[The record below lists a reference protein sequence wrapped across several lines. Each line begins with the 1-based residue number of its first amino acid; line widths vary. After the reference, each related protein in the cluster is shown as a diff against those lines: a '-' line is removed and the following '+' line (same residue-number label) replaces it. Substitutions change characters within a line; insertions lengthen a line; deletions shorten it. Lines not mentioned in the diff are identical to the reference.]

1 MVPVWLT
8 VLVLAFGIA
17 VAVIGVAAYLRI
29 YRKDRLAAAANETFS
44 NHSAGKSL
52 KNNDNHVWKN
62 KHNEHN
68 IYVEKP
74 AGSSAEKSD
83 IQEKSEH

>member
-17 VAVIGVAAYLRI
+17 VAIIGVAAYLRI
-29 YRKDRLAAAANETFS
+29 YRKDRLASVTNETFS
-44 NHSAGKSL
+44 NSNIR
-52 KNNDNHVWKN
+52 NNEDHVWKN
-62 KHNEHN
+62 NHNEHN
-68 IYVEKP
+68 INVEKT
-74 AGSSAEKSD
+74 AESSSNNSD